1 MKFQVLADDADSC
14 NQLAENLRTALKKLQ
29 MEFPVM
35 MDVSPGRAAAL
46 NTESPVLAED
56 GQVIASGRILSAD
69 EIVDLLRSLHSE
81 EIEKLQLAAE
91 RQKQKAHLFKGF
103 FLTLT
108 IVCAVFAVGN
118 EIRQRRQEA
127 AAAAAKP
134 VVLRFSRPIRMLYF
148 YRKPRPKTDVD
159 LEVQLR
165 RTAYAVFPAEI
176 EHKMFSIS
184 SLDAG
189 LPENAGTVKKYGI
202 KSFPAVILDNGSQ
215 FLLLEEKD
223 REPTGLAKAA
233 DLLK

>member
-14 NQLAENLRTALKKLQ
+14 NQLAENLRTALKKLK
-29 MEFPVM
+29 MDFPVM
-35 MDVSPGRAAAL
+35 MDVSPGRAASL

-69 EIVDLLRSLHSE
+69 EIVDLLRSLHSG
-81 EIEKLQLAAE
+81 EIEKLQLEAE

-103 FLTLT
+103 FLALA
-108 IVCAVFAVGN
+108 ILCAVFAVVN

-134 VVLRFSRPIRMLYF
+134 VVLRFNRPIRMLYF
-148 YRKPRPKTDVD
+148 YRKPRPKNDVD
-159 LEVQLR
+159 REVRLR
-165 RTAYAVFPAEI
+165 RIVYAVFPSEI
-176 EHKMFSIS
+176 DHKMFSFS

-189 LPENAGTVKKYGI
+189 LPENAGAVRKYAI
-202 KSFPAVILDNGSQ
+202 KSFPAVILDNGSR
-215 FLLLEEKD
+215 FLPLEGTDWE
-223 REPTGLAKAA
+223 TGLVKTA

>member
-14 NQLAENLRTALKKLQ
+14 NQLAENLRTALKKLR

-35 MDVSPGRAAAL
+35 MDVSPGRAASL

-69 EIVDLLRSLHSE
+69 EIIALLRSLHSE

-91 RQKQKAHLFKGF
+91 REKQKAHLFKGF

-108 IVCAVFAVGN
+108 IMCAVFAVGN

-148 YRKPRPKTDVD
+148 YRKPRPKSDVD
-159 LEVQLR
+159 REVRLR
-165 RTAYAVFPAEI
+165 RIVYAVFPAEI

-184 SLDAG
+184 SLDAA
-189 LPENAGTVKKYGI
+189 LPENAGAVRKYGI
-202 KSFPAVILDNGSQ
+202 KSFPAVILDNGSR
-215 FLLLEEKD
+215 FLPLEDNDGEQ
-223 REPTGLAKAA
+223 TGLVKTA

>member
-1 MKFQVLADDADSC
+1 MKFQILADDPESC
-14 NQLAENLRTALKKLQ
+14 NQLAENLRTALKKLR

-35 MDVSPGRAAAL
+35 MDVSPGQAAAL

-56 GQVIASGRILSAD
+56 GQIIASGRILSSD
-69 EIVDLLRSLHSE
+69 EIIELLRSRHSE
-81 EIEKLQLAAE
+81 EIEKLQLAAVRE
-91 RQKQKAHLFKGF
+91 KQKAHLFKGF

-134 VVLRFSRPIRMLYF
+134 VVLRFSQPIRMLYF

-159 LEVQLR
+159 REARLR
-165 RTAYAVFPAEI
+165 RIVYAVFPAEI

-189 LPENAGTVKKYGI
+189 LPENAGAVRKYGI
-202 KSFPAVILDNGSQ
+202 KSFPAVILDNGSR
-215 FLLLEEKD
+215 FLPLEEKD
-223 REPTGLAKAA
+223 GDQTGLVKTA